1 MWERNQRIGFGAV
14 ILAASFVVTTIGC
27 GEAAKTSPAPKTGDV
42 APTDSAKPPAP
53 SAKSPAAVKATFTVV
68 DPAGLAKEVEK
79 HTGKVVLVDFWSTT
93 CIPCIHGLPKMAEL
107 RRKLADKGFVVVTI
121 AMDAKQEDE
130 TDDAF
135 QTRLLSALGNSQTDF
150 TNVLSKLGGEEE
162 AMTAFD
168 VDGGALPHY
177 RLFGRDGKLIRKFVS
192 GDPDAL
198 WDSTD
203 VVAEVEKAIG
213 K

>member
-1 MWERNQRIGFGAV
+1 MSERNQQLGFGTGV
-14 ILAASFVVTTIGC
+14 FAALFVVTTIGC
-27 GEAAKTSPAPKTGDV
+27 GDAPKSPPAPKTGDV
-42 APTDSAKPPAP
+42 ARSDGAKTQAP
-53 SAKSPAAVKATFTVV
+53 SAKAPAASGTTFTVV
-68 DPAGLAKEVEK
+68 DPAGLAKAIDK
-79 HTGKVVLVDFWSTT
+79 HAGKVVLVDFWSTT

-107 RRKLADKGFVVVTI
+107 RRKLGDKGFVVITI
-121 AMDAKQEDE
+121 AMDNKQEDE

-135 QTRLLSALGNSQTDF
+135 QSRLLSALGNSQADF
-150 TNVLSKLGGEEE
+150 TNLLSKLGGEEE

-192 GDPDAL
+192 GDPDAV
-198 WDSTD
+198 WDHTD
-203 VVAEVEKAIG
+203 VVGAVEGTVG